1 MELGTFT
8 IGYVSILVYHHN
20 LDGMVENLTNSFM
33 EGLNSFFVYCEC
45 HNIKVAVVQ
54 LKHRFIKGFI
64 ASYQKRWVLK
74 QIDSHKNLKNLTYEE
89 FQVAQINYLVSLVEH
104 QKAQMR
110 NSTEKSE

>member
-8 IGYVSILVYHHN
+8 IGYVSILVYHPN
-20 LDGMVENLTNSFM
+20 LDVMSENLVNSFDR
-33 EGLNSFFVYCEC
+33 GLDSFFVYCEC
-45 HNIKVAVVQ
+45 HNIKVTVVQ
-54 LKHRFIKGFI
+54 LKHRFIRGAI
-64 ASYQKRWVLK
+64 ASREKKWILK
-74 QIDSHKNLKNLTYEE
+74 QMDSYENLKKLTYEE